1 MNSTGAVT
9 SPFLSSVLTFGR
21 RNRRFVGVA
30 IAVVVVLVVF
40 FVVVVVFLVSTIE
53 DQYCSSLLLWYS
65 RSVLSRVSNV
75 SSAVE
80 DVVED
85 QAGVMK

>member
-1 MNSTGAVT
+1 MT

-21 RNRRFVGVA
+21 RNRRFVGIA
-30 IAVVVVLVVF
+30 IADVVVLVVF
-40 FVVVVVFLVSTIE
+40 FVAVVVFLVSTIE

-65 RSVLSRVSNV
+65 RSVLLRIRNV
-75 SSAVE
+75 SSAID

-85 QAGVMK
+85 QAGVIK